1 MDRLFMKNLKDAEK
15 GVYFTPA
22 CSERWIGTALGES
35 KKFKSYKKRG
45 TEYRLLNV
53 PSAFDTETTTISEE
67 EGTMYVWMWGLNGTV
82 MVGRTWE
89 EFEYVCRKLE
99 TRLHLDGE
107 TLLPVYVHNLGFDF
121 QFMRKH
127 LDIDEL
133 FAMEELK
140 PMYAI
145 ANKAFKF
152 MCSYILTGKGL
163 AECGKSL
170 TTYKVSKKIGD
181 LDYSLPRHSQTPLTA
196 QEIGYCI
203 NDVLVV
209 MALIRECMEQE
220 GDITR
225 IPLTKTGYARRK
237 CRNACLY
244 PKNDM
249 KSHFQYV
256 RMMEGLRLKPDEY
269 IMSKRAFAGGF
280 THANA
285 WYVGMTLHDV
295 TSYDFTSSYP
305 AVMVCKKYPMSAG
318 HFVDTSKWG
327 KNSEKELNKLC
338 SRLNVIMDI
347 ELKDVDETF
356 VFDHYISAS
365 RCQQVDDP
373 LVDNGRIVSA
383 KRIRLTCTELDYD
396 IIKKTYS
403 WSKLKVHRLYYY
415 YPNYLP
421 KSYIETVLS
430 LYQDKTKLKGV
441 EGKES
446 EYALLKELVNSLY
459 GMMVTDICKDDIV
472 YENNEWHK
480 IKGDSFNSIEEY
492 AQSRIEKIDDY
503 NTSESRFLSYLWGV
517 YVAGHARHNLWEGI
531 MECGDDYKYA
541 DTDSIKITNVDKHID
556 WINNYNERVT
566 EEMKAVCKH
575 YDIDFEM
582 TRPKTIYGEEK
593 PLGVWDFDG
602 HYKTFKTLGAKRYLV
617 EDDSGALKITVAGV
631 NKHDAILYLKEKYGA
646 SEAVFNAF
654 KNDLTIPGT
663 NDLGRPIKRPDGT
676 LVDCPSGKLVHRYI
690 HDETSGTLTDYLGN
704 TAEWHE
710 LSSVTLTP
718 TSYTLGLSG
727 DFESFLLGLQETDV

>member
-1 MDRLFMKNLKDAEK
+1 MDRTFMNNLRNAEE
-15 GVYFTPA
+15 GCYFTPQS
-22 CSERWIGTALGES
+22 CEKWITTALGPN
-35 KKFKSYKKRG
+35 KRFKSYKKRG
-45 TEYRLLNV
+45 SEYRLLNV

-67 EGTMYVWMWGLNGTV
+67 EGTMYVWMWGLNGAV
-82 MVGRTWE
+82 MVGRTWDD
-89 EFEYVCRKLE
+89 FRYVCKRLQ
-99 TRLHLDGE
+99 TRLFLDGE

-127 LDIDEL
+127 LEINDL

-145 ANKAFKF
+145 ANNAFKF
-152 MCSYILTGKGL
+152 MCSYILTGMSL
-163 AECGKSL
+163 AECGESL
-170 TTYKVSKKIGD
+170 TTYKVKKKVGD
-181 LDYSLPRHSQTPLTA
+181 LDYTLPRHSKTPLTA

-209 MALIRECMEQE
+209 MALIAERMAQE

-244 PKNDM
+244 PKDNM
-249 KSHFQYV
+249 KEHYKYV
-256 RMMEGLRLKPDEY
+256 RLMEGLQLKQDEY
-269 IMSKRAFAGGF
+269 VMAKRAFAGGF

-305 AVMVCKKYPMSAG
+305 AVMVCKKYPMSGG
-318 HFVDTSKWG
+318 HKVDTSKWG
-327 KNSEKELNKLC
+327 NKAQSELDRLC

-347 ELKDVDETF
+347 ELKDVEESF
-356 VFDHYISAS
+356 VFDHYISSS
-365 RCQQVDDP
+365 RCQEVTSP
-373 LVDNGRIVSA
+373 VVDNGRIVSA

-396 IIKKTYS
+396 IIKRTYT

-430 LYQDKTKLKGV
+430 LYQDKTQLKDV
-441 EGKES
+441 EDKEG
-446 EYALLKELVNSLY
+446 EYALLKELLNSLY

-472 YENNEWHK
+472 YENDEWHK
-480 IKGDSFNSIEEY
+480 MNGASFQSIDEY
-492 AQSRIEKIDDY
+492 AQSRMDKVDDY
-503 NTSESRFLSYLWGV
+503 NGSSTRFLSYLWGV
-517 YVAGHARHNLWEGI
+517 YVAAHARHNLWEGI

-541 DTDSIKITNVDKHID
+541 DTDSIKITNVEDHIA
-556 WINNYNERVT
+556 WIEQYNNDVT
-566 EEMKAVCKH
+566 EQMRAVCK
-575 YDIDFEM
+575 YYNIDFAM
-582 TRPKTIYGEEK
+582 TCPKTIKGKIK

-617 EDDSGALKITVAGV
+617 ETDSGELKITVAGV

-646 SEAVFNAF
+646 TEAVFAAF
-654 KNDLTIPGT
+654 KDGMTIPGT
-663 NDLGRPIKRPDGT
+663 NDLGRPIRRPDGT

-690 HDETSGTLTDYLGN
+690 HEETSGTLTDYLGN
-704 TAEWHE
+704 TAEWSE
-710 LSSVTLTP
+710 LSSITLKP
-718 TSYTLGLSG
+718 SSYTLGLSG
-727 DFESFLLGLQETDV
+727 DFENFLLGLQETDI